1 MRVTDVKLT
10 NVRSIMT
17 AVLRFQPG
25 FNVVVGENGV
35 GKTTLI
41 DALAICLFEF
51 ERVYWRLSKGAPR
64 PFRDDDI
71 RVEAESLDI
80 ECSFDV
86 ARSSYHF
93 VMHQVRGQNAK
104 RPGRKGFLGG
114 LPPVDPGAYG
124 RLQEMDGIEV
134 DSRPL
139 AVMYTTTRAV
149 VSEGR
154 PKLPIGGIS
163 RAYED
168 ALSDRPIRLGYFA
181 SWMKVKQEF
190 NVDRN
195 KRMLRALEYTVQ
207 RFLPGYGNLHLGGAD
222 EHSLLINH
230 HGAPLPLRQLSHGE
244 RCILALVLDLT
255 RRLGEA
261 NPGLEDPATEAGAV
275 VLIDEID
282 LHMHP
287 KWQRQIVSKLRKT
300 FPRCQF
306 IATTHSPQVIGE
318 VEHDRIQ
325 ILTDDE
331 AFSPPYSFGVDSS
344 RVLEEIMEADPR
356 NREVL
361 ELLARIKDEIDR
373 DAFGRARQ
381 SLSELIDK
389 VGSDDPEVTRIRAL
403 LQFLDEGE

>member
-1 MRVTDVKLT
+1 
-10 NVRSIMT
+10 MT
-17 AVLRFQPG
+17 AELRFQPG
-25 FNVVVGENGV
+25 FNLVVGENGV

-51 ERVYWRLSKGAPR
+51 ERVYTRLSKGAPR

-80 ECSFDV
+80 ECSLDS
-86 ARSSYHF
+86 ARSSCQF

-104 RPGRKGFLGG
+104 RPGRKGVLGG
-114 LPPVDPGAYG
+114 LPPVEPGAYG

-207 RFLPGYGNLHLGGAD
+207 RFLPGYGNLHLGGTN

-261 NPGLEDPATEAGAV
+261 NPGLEDPATEAVAV
-275 VLIDEID
+275 VLIDEIE

-325 ILTDDE
+325 ILTDDG
-331 AFSPPYSFGVDSS
+331 AFSPSYSFGVDSS